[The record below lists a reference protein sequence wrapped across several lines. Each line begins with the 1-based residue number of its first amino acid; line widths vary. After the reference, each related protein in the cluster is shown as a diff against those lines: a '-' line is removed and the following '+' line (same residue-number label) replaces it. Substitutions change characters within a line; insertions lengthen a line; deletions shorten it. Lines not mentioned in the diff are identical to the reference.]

1 MVLLDHFHPPLSMR
15 HHWQAF
21 HNAWA
26 TYISSDL
33 NQRLPQGYFAE
44 PNVQFGIEIDVATFE
59 ELGNGEVDL
68 PLDAQ
73 SHWKP
78 PTPSQTISFQP
89 TSEAVEISIFNSE
102 AGPILAGAIE
112 LVSSANKDRL
122 SHQKAFVAKCQTY
135 LQQGIGLVVV
145 DVVTSRNA
153 NLHDALMVQIGSLSS
168 QDSREITGSSLDST
182 LYAVAYR
189 VVEHSEQSS
198 LDIWHESFN
207 IGDSLPTLPLWL
219 RGGFCLPV
227 DLNATYDRTCREQRI
242 IFDQV

>member
-1 MVLLDHFHPPLSMR
+1 MQAKQVLLDHFHPPLSMR
-15 HHWQAF
+15 RHWHAF

-59 ELGNGEVDL
+59 ESGNSEVDL

-73 SHWKP
+73 FQWKP
-78 PTPSQTISFQP
+78 SSPSQTISFQP
-89 TSEAVEISIFNSE
+89 TSEAVEISIFNTE

-112 LVSSANKDRL
+112 LVSPANKDRL

-135 LQQGIGLVVV
+135 LQQGVGLVVI
-145 DVVTSRNA
+145 DVVTTRNA
-153 NLHDALMVQIGSLSS
+153 NLHDALITQLRSLSP
-168 QDSREITGSSLDST
+168 QDSSEITGSFRNSP

-189 VVEHSEQSS
+189 VVEHSEEPS
-198 LDIWHESFN
+198 LDIWYESLN
-207 IGDSLPTLPLWL
+207 IGDSLPTLVENSE
-219 RGGFCLPV
+219 FSSTECK
-227 DLNATYDRTCREQRI
+227 NSSKSI
-242 IFDQV
+242 ILVWC